1 MKTYTVIKS
10 EYVVETL
17 GKGNDVLV
25 VDFQTM
31 RVMSCLE
38 MTINTI
44 NSYIAKPNTVFYKVV
59 VDE

>member
-1 MKTYTVIKS
+1 MTYTVIKS
-10 EYVVETL
+10 EYVIETL

-38 MTINTI
+38 MTVNTI
-44 NSYIAKPNTVFYKVV
+44 NSYIEKPNTVFYKVV
-59 VDE
+59 VNE

>member
-1 MKTYTVIKS
+1 MKTYTVLKS
-10 EYVVETL
+10 DYVVETL

-31 RVMSCLE
+31 RVMSCLD

-44 NSYIAKPNTVFYKVV
+44 NSYIAKAVTL
-59 VDE
+59 

>member
-31 RVMSCLE
+31 RVMSCLD